1 MSLKK
6 FRSSWWPEVL
16 FLTVISALVYLPQ
29 VGKLSFHSDDWYF
42 IYNGLVLGAKSF
54 IDLTLHTRPLR
65 GPLYQLLFSVYGLS
79 PLPYNL
85 TLYFWRL
92 LGGWGAVWLYNLLW
106 RERRQA
112 NFFLAVLFV
121 LFPGFLWWVSG
132 FEFQPYV
139 LSLTLQVFSIVFT
152 LKAVEAGSLWKRAAW
167 GLAALLSGWAYL
179 GLVEFA
185 IGMEAFRILAVFVFL
200 KHNEPQAGFRKL
212 SLRTARASA
221 FFLAIPICFVVWYQF
236 FFDNWRKAQQAGVQ
250 LRHVFQ
256 EPATVVSWVVGV
268 FQGLLNDTLMAWT
281 SPFNSNFYSGG
292 ARDFVLRFVLAA
304 VVVALAW
311 LVYYFFFRAHPE
323 GTSAEEAAPLDW
335 RMELLLV
342 GLLGTLAGV
351 FPVVLVNRAVTFS
364 FSQYGLPASLAAVLI
379 IGGFVYSVVP
389 GRLRVAALLILVGL
403 AALTHLAVADRAVAE
418 EQSVYDFWWQVNW
431 RAPAIKPGTTLYA
444 DYPFDFGD
452 TDSLVW
458 GPANFIYYRQSQA
471 GSVAKVPLYA
481 ITRQPDTIESIL
493 TGSKGDGQNLI
504 VTNSSYHY
512 DFQNLLVLAQPSP
525 DGCVRVIDSTLPEY
539 SANDDGLTMIAGSY
553 SIIENILPGAKP
565 ALPPQ
570 PPFGLEPAHTW
581 CYFYEKAELARQQ
594 GNWPEVLRL
603 AGEVKQKGLHPTD
616 AIEWMPFVQA
626 YAFAGDIPQLDSA
639 SKPLRLE
646 PYYRKQACSIL
657 QRMNKGHPFAPAMLN
672 EVNRLFCSN

>member
-1 MSLKK
+1 
-6 FRSSWWPEVL
+6 
-16 FLTVISALVYLPQ
+16 
-29 VGKLSFHSDDWYF
+29 
-42 IYNGLVLGAKSF
+42 
-54 IDLTLHTRPLR
+54 
-65 GPLYQLLFSVYGLS
+65 
-79 PLPYNL
+79 
-85 TLYFWRL
+85 
-92 LGGWGAVWLYNLLW
+92 
-106 RERRQA
+106 
-112 NFFLAVLFV
+112 
-121 LFPGFLWWVSG
+121 
-132 FEFQPYV
+132 
-139 LSLTLQVFSIVFT
+139 
-152 LKAVEAGSLWKRAAW
+152 
-167 GLAALLSGWAYL
+167 
-179 GLVEFA
+179 
-185 IGMEAFRILAVFVFL
+185 
-200 KHNEPQAGFRKL
+200 
-212 SLRTARASA
+212 
-221 FFLAIPICFVVWYQF
+221 
-236 FFDNWRKAQQAGVQ
+236 
-250 LRHVFQ
+250 
-256 EPATVVSWVVGV
+256 
-268 FQGLLNDTLMAWT
+268 
-281 SPFNSNFYSGG
+281 
-292 ARDFVLRFVLAA
+292 
-304 VVVALAW
+304 
-311 LVYYFFFRAHPE
+311 
-323 GTSAEEAAPLDW
+323 
-335 RMELLLV
+335 
-342 GLLGTLAGV
+342 
-351 FPVVLVNRAVTFS
+351 
-364 FSQYGLPASLAAVLI
+364 VLI